1 MTDAPNQQ
9 EQQDAA
15 TEAAQNVVDEVTSW
29 EYSAEP
35 DTIESR
41 LDEGLEQA
49 GVEVDDEQ
57 RQRLVDEIDEVKQDE
72 GRGAPDV
79 ESARPADD
87 PTGP

>member
-1 MTDAPNQQ
+1 MTDVPNQR
-9 EQQDAA
+9 ETADAA

-49 GVEVDDEQ
+49 GVDVDEQ
-57 RQRLVDEIDEVKQDE
+57 ERQRLVDEIDEVKQDE

-87 PTGP
+87 TGA